1 MWNKT
6 KTTRTLCVILLSFLL
21 LLPLISCSA
30 ESDYS
35 SDYSDMKG
43 DVAYDSD
50 LNYGMAED
58 MIGAPSQGAAP
69 EPESSPTVPSG
80 GTTSGA
86 GADQP
91 DTDTEYATKIIR
103 TVTQRAQTKAFDAA
117 ISGVEALVAQHGGY
131 VENSYV
137 NGTGYNGSKGSRS
150 ASYTIRIPAERLD
163 AFLAESGELY
173 VVSYSNSTVSNVTAQ
188 YYDIVTRLE
197 TLRAEQESL
206 EGMLK
211 EAKDISTMLQIKDYL
226 YQVIYE
232 IESYETQ
239 LKLLDS
245 RVAYST
251 VQLTLDE
258 VVEYTEVEQTWG
270 ERLVAAFKQSWISFG
285 KGFQGFT
292 VFFVAAFP
300 TLLVLGAIAAVVI
313 LIVVKV
319 NKKHSPNN
327 KKPGDGA

>member
-1 MWNKT
+1 MCNQT
-6 KTTRTLCVILLSFLL
+6 KTTRALCVILLSLAL
-21 LLPLISCSA
+21 LLPLVSCA
-30 ESDYS
+30 AS

-69 EPESSPTVPSG
+69 MPESSPTVPN
-80 GTTSGA
+80 SGA
-86 GADQP
+86 STGNNAGEVDS
-91 DTDTEYATKIIR
+91 EYATKIIR

-150 ASYTIRIPAERLD
+150 ASYTIRIPAEHLD

-173 VVSYSNSTVSNVTAQ
+173 VVSYSNSSVSNVTSQ

-206 EGMLK
+206 QNMLAQ
-211 EAKDISTMLQIKDYL
+211 AKDINTMLQIKDYL

-270 ERLVAAFKQSWISFG
+270 QRLAAAFKQSWISFG

-300 TLLVLGAIAAVVI
+300 TLLVLGAIAAVVVV
-313 LIVVKV
+313 IVVKV

>member
-6 KTTRTLCVILLSFLL
+6 KTTRTLCVILISFLL

-69 EPESSPTVPSG
+69 EPESSPTVSG
-80 GTTSGA
+80 SSASTGSGA
-86 GADQP
+86 DEVDA
-91 DTDTEYATKIIR
+91 EYATKIIR

-117 ISGVEALVAQHGGY
+117 ISGVEALVTQHGGY

-163 AFLAESGELY
+163 AFLAKSGELY
-173 VVSYSNSTVSNVTAQ
+173 VVSYSNSSVSNVTSQ

-206 EGMLK
+206 QNMLA
-211 EAKDISTMLQIKDYL
+211 EAKDINTMLQIKDYL

-292 VFFVAAFP
+292 VFFVMAKIFSGR
-300 TLLVLGAIAAVVI
+300 VW
-313 LIVVKV
+313 
-319 NKKHSPNN
+319 
-327 KKPGDGA
+327 